1 MVSKQLQLF
10 QGLLTSF
17 SYSFKF
23 QYRSVAA
30 MSDYIT
36 CHIDSLGVTPCS
48 HVLRDLDAHAPVHTN
63 TWSTESDCML
73 TVDVF

>member
-1 MVSKQLQLF
+1 
-10 QGLLTSF
+10 
-17 SYSFKF
+17 
-23 QYRSVAA
+23 

-36 CHIDSLGVTPCS
+36 CHTDSLGVTPCS